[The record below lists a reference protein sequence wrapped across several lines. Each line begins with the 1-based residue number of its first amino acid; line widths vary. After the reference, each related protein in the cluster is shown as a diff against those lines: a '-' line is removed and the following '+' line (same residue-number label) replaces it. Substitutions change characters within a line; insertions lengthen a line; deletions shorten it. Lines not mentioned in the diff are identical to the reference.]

1 MHSYLAAVSL
11 GGSQFCQIQWRGS
24 TETHLSVEGFLH
36 WVKEEEGRFISMER
50 QRERAHQALGAYLTG
65 SCGKAHEELAMY
77 TGSFV
82 LYYLLYLML

>member
-1 MHSYLAAVSL
+1 LEEVNFDWFSGEAAQKRIFLWRGFFIGSKRKEGVS
-11 GGSQFCQIQWRGS
+11 FQWR
-24 TETHLSVEGFLH
+24 EQ
-36 WVKEEEGRFISMER
+36 
-50 QRERAHQALGAYLTG
+50 QRERVHLSLGTYLTR